1 MKDSFA
7 DLISYAVPS
16 GNVWFKTPSVHR
28 AFIPQEDEEAK
39 YEGNLVTDCLIA
51 MPSDER
57 FPAIQVFN
65 PALVKDF
72 APPSPIRY
80 LRPESPSDP
89 WEDLAPGVKESPTSS
104 QSSRDAEPASQPRKG
119 DRPGARG
126 GKSANEREHK
136 TDHDH
141 DHDHDLDH
149 EPSRSEHGESH
160 PEGDVEVFN
169 SIDRIKLKPR
179 HRNPSPTRPTYNTRS
194 GSRNDVD
201 PYADNPSLAPWVL
214 QVKDWKSIE
223 RMSQPAK
230 TMKTSKS
237 LIWATAMSP
246 RGAKWIVG
254 VGEVES
260 VFVFRQ
266 KE

>member
-1 MKDSFA
+1 
-7 DLISYAVPS
+7 
-16 GNVWFKTPSVHR
+16 VWFKTPSIHR
-28 AFIPQEDEEAK
+28 AFIPQEYEEAK

-51 MPSDER
+51 IPADER
-57 FPAIQVFN
+57 VPAIQVFN
-65 PALVKDF
+65 PALVEDF

-80 LRPESPSDP
+80 LRPKSPSDP
-89 WEDLAPGVKESPTSS
+89 WEDLAPGVEESLTST
-104 QSSRDAEPASQPRKG
+104 QSSSDADQPTQPRKG
-119 DRPGARG
+119 GRPDSTNKPNPGD
-126 GKSANEREHK
+126 EPEHQ
-136 TDHDH
+136 HD
-141 DHDHDLDH
+141 
-149 EPSRSEHGESH
+149 PTQSEQ
-160 PEGDVEVFN
+160 GDSEVYN
-169 SIDRIKLKPR
+169 TIDRIKLQPR

-194 GSRNDVD
+194 GSRNDAD